1 MIQHSVAPQDTYLLV
16 RFVVKQGSQFTPVQG
31 NTAQSI
37 TGTTIKGTELSS
49 LPWGAP
55 PVRNSQSE
63 QSNCASHWCCALSPK
78 TKQDLRWREILG
90 ITPSSRKT
98 KKLSWSDESFIYL
111 ALNELRYAHIC
122 EHTTGTLRFC
132 ATFTH
137 FATKCCSS
145 SHFTRAN
152 KVGGEQVAQFCQLL
166 ALCPWLLFQLCCH
179 HQQCWFGR
187 EQKTRMR
194 RKGNLSSTFQALCS
208 CKMVI

>member
-1 MIQHSVAPQDTYLLV
+1 MICCKTGLPVYTSAGEHCPEHYWHNNKRHRALLLAL
-16 RFVVKQGSQFTPVQG
+16 RSSSSEEFPIWTKQLC
-31 NTAQSI
+31 I
-37 TGTTIKGTELSS
+37 TLVLCS
-49 LPWGAP
+49 LP
-55 PVRNSQSE
+55 Q
-63 QSNCASHWCCALSPK
+63 